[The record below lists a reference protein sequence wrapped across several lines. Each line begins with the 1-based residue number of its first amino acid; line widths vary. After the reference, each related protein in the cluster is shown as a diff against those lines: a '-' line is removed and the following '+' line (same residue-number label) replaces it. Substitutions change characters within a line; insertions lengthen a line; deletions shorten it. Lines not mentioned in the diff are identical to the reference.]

1 MFPFGQKHKLE
12 TPNCMHFFKVELLA
26 DLSCCIVAK
35 DVGLVHEL
43 CGSNDLSQ
51 VQIRKKVMVKALAA
65 YPDVLSL
72 QKSHKN
78 HNFFGGMGNY
88 FVQLLHLLTET
99 KEHSCFT
106 SENPLILIKKM
117 HSHNLLLSPCVKMK
131 Y

>member
-1 MFPFGQKHKLE
+1 MIY
-12 TPNCMHFFKVELLA
+12 FFKVELLA

-106 SENPLILIKKM
+106 SENPLILILKM
-117 HSHNLLLSPCVKMK
+117 HSHGNLLLSPCVKMK

>member
-1 MFPFGQKHKLE
+1 
-12 TPNCMHFFKVELLA
+12 MHFFKVELLLA

-51 VQIRKKVMVKALAA
+51 VQIRKKVMVKALDA

-106 SENPLILIKKM
+106 SENPLILTRKCI
-117 HSHNLLLSPCVKMK
+117 HFRRGISFTPGT
-131 Y
+131 

>member
-51 VQIRKKVMVKALAA
+51 VQIRKKVMVKALAV
-65 YPDVLSL
+65 PTLTSL
-72 QKSHKN
+72 AFKKVIKTTTFLGVWAIISCNCYTYLLKQKSIHVSQVK
-78 HNFFGGMGNY
+78 
-88 FVQLLHLLTET
+88 
-99 KEHSCFT
+99 
-106 SENPLILIKKM
+106 IL
-117 HSHNLLLSPCVKMK
+117 
-131 Y
+131 